1 MRQIPCKPSALV
13 VMAPVREGRQD
24 QLNAALEAMGRGR
37 DSPFARVGSTHF
49 ARFVLVPAL
58 LDGDG
63 EPVGPER
70 SYLLFSADFDGWR
83 WRWTRA
89 VAKRIGRELD
99 LILGHCEGYSGSG
112 DARKFQAFLRRYSV
126 GVGFSVIS
134 YRATVA
140 AIRSSLDLQRE
151 LREFAAGARDL
162 TPREL
167 QGEWRRRF
175 AA

>member
-1 MRQIPCKPSALV
+1 
-13 VMAPVREGRQD
+13 MAPVREGRQD

-89 VAKRIGRELD
+89 VAKRIGRELE
-99 LILGHCEGYSGSG
+99 LILGHCEGSPGG
-112 DARKFQAFLRRYSV
+112 GRARGVLAVRRGYRGGG
-126 GVGFSVIS
+126 GVPV
-134 YRATVA
+134 
-140 AIRSSLDLQRE
+140 
-151 LREFAAGARDL
+151 
-162 TPREL
+162 
-167 QGEWRRRF
+167 
-175 AA
+175 